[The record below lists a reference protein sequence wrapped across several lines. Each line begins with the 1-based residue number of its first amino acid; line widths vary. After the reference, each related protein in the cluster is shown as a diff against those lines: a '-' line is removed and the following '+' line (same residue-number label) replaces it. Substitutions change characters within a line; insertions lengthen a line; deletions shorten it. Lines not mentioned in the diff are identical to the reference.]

1 VHATK
6 GAGVERY
13 LEPGEEIR
21 LNARPHGAALVR
33 PLSRAI
39 LAAVAGAVCILLGV
53 SVHWALG
60 LVGAAAVVIAALLA
74 LETVW
79 RWDRTEVVLTTQKL
93 FVVHG
98 IAARRAAAVRLDRVQ
113 AVEVE
118 QSVLGRLLGY
128 GTLVAGNLEIP
139 YVPNAR
145 DVVRLLP

>member
-1 VHATK
+1 
-6 GAGVERY
+6 VERY

-21 LNARPHGAALVR
+21 LSSRPHGVSLVR

-39 LAAVAGAVCILLGV
+39 VAALAGAVCIVLGV
-53 SVHWALG
+53 SVQWALG
-60 LVGAAAVVIAALLA
+60 LVGAAAVVLAALLA

-79 RWDRTEVVLTTQKL
+79 RWDRTEVVLTSEKL
-93 FVVHG
+93 FVVYG

-118 QSVLGRLLGY
+118 QGLLGRFLGY

>member
-1 VHATK
+1 V
-6 GAGVERY
+6 
-13 LEPGEEIR
+13 
-21 LNARPHGAALVR
+21 
-33 PLSRAI
+33 
-39 LAAVAGAVCILLGV
+39 LGV
-53 SVHWALG
+53 SVQWALG
-60 LVGAAAVVIAALLA
+60 LVGAAAVVLAALLA

-79 RWDRTEVVLTTQKL
+79 RWDRTEVVLTSEKL
-93 FVVHG
+93 FVVYG

-118 QSVLGRLLGY
+118 QGLLGRFLGY